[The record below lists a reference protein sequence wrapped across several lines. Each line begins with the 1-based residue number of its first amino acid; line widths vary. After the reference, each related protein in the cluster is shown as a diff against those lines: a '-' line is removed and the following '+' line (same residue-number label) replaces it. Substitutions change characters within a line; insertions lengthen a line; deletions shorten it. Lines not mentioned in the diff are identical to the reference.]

1 MLHSNSSPPLQSILQ
16 RNCSPLKQ
24 QNSTMNGASNAQDSY
39 FIFDELSTALSER
52 NNNSDGSSKII
63 GNNSN
68 NNFSNKSSSSIGS
81 SIGGSNTS
89 TATNLSSTFQRPQ
102 FNHQQQ
108 QVQQQQ
114 QQQRFG
120 FGETATTYHFKT
132 LVPSVAAGAII
143 GKGGETIASL
153 QKDAGARV
161 KMSKS
166 HDFYPGTTERVCLI
180 SGNVDGI
187 LTVLDFIMDKIR
199 EKPDLT
205 KPLNDADAKQ
215 QQERDKQVKILVPN
229 STAGMIIGK
238 AGAYI
243 KQIKEESGSYVQISQ
258 KPKDLTL
265 QERCITI
272 IGEKENNK
280 KACRMILAK
289 IMEDPSSGTC
299 LNVSYA
305 DVSGPV
311 ANFNPTGS
319 PYANPQIS
327 SSTASLNSALSP
339 ATVGNAAA
347 AAAGLL
353 VNGSALNLS
362 LNLGSPNPNV
372 NPTVTT
378 QLLENIKLAMRSLG
392 YSDSA
397 NTEVCAAL
405 GILAKYGVL
414 GVGLSNGTHTT
425 TSANPLS
432 YLNVSGL
439 EQQQSQQAT
448 VGNIF
453 GAIGGNLESFINS
466 QTQQQPRTSI
476 ERYDATFDPFRNAQA
491 TAPISLNNNFGLTA
505 TNASA
510 AQALGAAQSLG
521 ALSKSPTPGEIGSKD
536 AKNVEIPEVIVG
548 AILGPGGRSL
558 VEIQHISGANIQIS
572 KKGTFAPG
580 TRNRIVTITGA
591 PQAINTAHFL
601 IEQRINEEETKRAC
615 QTKIANAT
623 TAAAA
628 AGVLQ

>member
-548 AILGPGGRSL
+548 AILGNPYLQSTYNPFL
-558 VEIQHISGANIQIS
+558 QCVPMNSIEDQHR
-572 KKGTFAPG
+572 T
-580 TRNRIVTITGA
+580 
-591 PQAINTAHFL
+591 
-601 IEQRINEEETKRAC
+601 
-615 QTKIANAT
+615 
-623 TAAAA
+623 
-628 AGVLQ
+628 